1 MKIGETQMDIPSFTP
16 QQNVAFKL
24 LQNDFRYIYT
34 IIKNKAQIKSN
45 YLMNMMP
52 FLGLLVDGAE
62 DWVKAVNRS
71 SKAKI
76 PAPSFTKVE
85 EEYYAKIRSSIKLW
99 EDNYFNIYSK
109 FEQIYQKEKDYF
121 SSLCKPIAKE
131 LELYDIFGVDVV
143 DGEYCGNTI
152 LCAYYSA
159 LDTHN
164 PNVGNEIKNLSIV
177 GGKYISSFNALKEYN
192 TNNNMTFSYKD
203 YGGFFKSPVGNDF
216 SYKFVLLSILCE
228 INFVLLCVD
237 KYILEEC
244 STKLRFAYLRYFYM
258 AKIIPEI
265 NKEHSTSFFINTKW
279 CCDKFRNAMAHYKIG
294 VSLKQDEI
302 IYDDLLYG
310 LTQKY
315 FDCDYFTVKKAIISE
330 LFSLAEQIKSYL
342 GI

>member
-1 MKIGETQMDIPSFTP
+1 MDIPSFTP

-24 LQNDFRYIYT
+24 LQNDLRYIYT
-34 IIKNKAQIKSN
+34 IIMINSKVKIKSN
-45 YLMNMMP
+45 YLMNMLP

-62 DWVKAVNRS
+62 DWVNAVNKS

-76 PAPSFTKVE
+76 SAPSFTKVE

-99 EDNYFNIYSK
+99 EDNYPNVYSK
-109 FEQIYQKEKDYF
+109 LEQIYQKEKDYF
-121 SSLCKPIAKE
+121 SSLCKPNAKE

-159 LDTHN
+159 LDVHS
-164 PNVGNEIKNLSIV
+164 PNVGNDIKNLSIV
-177 GGKYISSFNALKEYN
+177 GGKYISSFNAIKEYN
-192 TNNNMTFSYKD
+192 TNNNMTFSDKD
-203 YGGFFKSPVGNDF
+203 YGGFFKSPVGNNF

-258 AKIIPEI
+258 TKIISEI
-265 NKEHSTSFFINTKW
+265 NKEHSTSFSISPKW
-279 CCDKFRNAMAHYKIG
+279 CSDKFRNAMAHYKIG
-294 VSLKQDEI
+294 VSLKPDEI
-302 IYDDLLYG
+302 IYDDIFYG

-315 FDCDYFTVKKAIISE
+315 FNCDYFTVKKAIISE